1 MQSTPIHFLGTNK
14 LSKSYN
20 SQSFTLTA
28 ATAKLLVPQ
37 NPVRNALFLG
47 VTGTAPCAFK
57 FGSVAPVSATDG
69 MTLDPASVSGG
80 QGGSLLLTGVDTP
93 VDAIWAYSTTGTTVT
108 VLEFTEYA

>member
-1 MQSTPIHFLGTNK
+1 

-28 ATAKLLVPQ
+28 ATAKLLVPL
-37 NPVRNALFLG
+37 NPVRNALLLQ

-69 MTLDPASVSGG
+69 MTLDGASASGE
-80 QGGSLLLTGVDTP
+80 QGGSMLLTGLDTP
-93 VDAIWAYSTTGTTVT
+93 VDQIWAYSTLGTTVT
-108 VLEFTEYA
+108 VQESTEYA